1 MLNEEGQTQNAKKKI
16 RGKYV
21 VFLSAQNYPRNKEEK
36 ELIAKNVTP
45 IISLN
50 GSSPSLPPALPLSL
64 TFATDSRRGDRCAVV
79 RPCPRP
85 PRPSTSDRLAHSG
98 PCWPQASPD
107 ATEDAVSA
115 LLKRLP
121 QRFRTP
127 PSADV
132 VTQNCTWRGPR
143 SLATSTLLSVCRLCL
158 LSGRPGSEA
167 LLSQVRNGGV
177 NHCRR

>member
-1 MLNEEGQTQNAKKKI
+1 MLNEEGQTQNAKKKV

-21 VFLSAQNYPRNKEEK
+21 VFLSAQNYPRNKEKK

-64 TFATDSRRGDRCAVV
+64 TFATDSTAVV
-79 RPCPRP
+79 RPCPCP

-121 QRFRTP
+121 QRFRT
-127 PSADV
+127 
-132 VTQNCTWRGPR
+132 
-143 SLATSTLLSVCRLCL
+143 SVLR
-158 LSGRPGSEA
+158 
-167 LLSQVRNGGV
+167 
-177 NHCRR
+177 